1 MIQIQLQRTRR
12 KGKAI
17 VGKMTIPFSHIPLK
31 EDEHD
36 ATVDTLENADY
47 LIPAGTYH
55 LARTWSPK
63 FKKLLPLV
71 EDVPDYS
78 DTGVTGAPGA
88 NQQSVCDGESRGR
101 SCPVDLAERYQQS
114 QPPCRMRQGIRIHR
128 GSIPEHSTGCILT
141 DMTGQ
146 AMLDVLFNRIEN
158 YFSNEETFIQIED
171 RY

>member
-12 KGKAI
+12 KGKAV

-47 LIPAGTYH
+47 LIPAGTYP

-71 EDVPDYS
+71 EDVPDR
-78 DTGVTGAPGA
+78 
-88 NQQSVCDGESRGR
+88 E
-101 SCPVDLAERYQQS
+101 
-114 QPPCRMRQGIRIHR
+114 GIRIHR
-128 GSIPEHSTGCILT
+128 GSIPEHSKGCILV
-141 DMTGQ
+141 DMQG
-146 AMLDVLFNRIEN
+146 AALLDIVFNRINN
-158 YFSNEETFIQIED
+158 YYED
-171 RY
+171 EKVSLCITDAFGADSGSGC

>member
-12 KGKAI
+12 KGKAV

-71 EDVPDYS
+71 EDVPDR
-78 DTGVTGAPGA
+78 
-88 NQQSVCDGESRGR
+88 E
-101 SCPVDLAERYQQS
+101 
-114 QPPCRMRQGIRIHR
+114 GIRIHR